1 MDNIQLNKVKISVT
15 ELDSFIL
22 KSRKDLQ
29 KAKIN
34 KNKFLRKQAKLAK
47 REEKEK
53 KTEKIKPVTSFLKA
67 GAQKITSKVMPI
79 FDTAMNF
86 FGTLLLGFLVNQ
98 LPKIIE
104 NVSNFIDQVK
114 PALDI
119 AGKIFGVIGTGFG
132 FIFDQLFPTY
142 AKSKVDL
149 NPIENELK
157 TLDKD
162 LNVGISELDLG
173 YDEVDEVTT
182 RNADDPNVMSDG
194 SVIRVGDTVGGSDF
208 NPPAPVRQQPL
219 MRNRGGVV
227 PPKSKTSDS
236 KKPNTKT
243 TSAGFPKK
251 SYLMFAKS
259 LGKSKKSIEIF
270 RKNIKNLQGM
280 FKKSAS
286 GTGGFL
292 TRKPSPSGDNV
303 EISSGPIQPGGS
315 LDFIGHGD
323 GATGKLVLNDATGKK
338 IGSWEAI
345 SGVLRTGNAS
355 QSDRANISGA
365 LNPLP
370 DGRYPLLDFQR
381 HGYIDGV
388 GTWSAYINNL
398 SGSIGNRSQLLVHSD
413 IGSNGTAG
421 CIGVELGGSS
431 GTPAEEKFIA
441 AYEAVKPTSV
451 NVAIGKGAKIS
462 SVKPKVS
469 PDNISVPTTD
479 DGGSDEVII
488 MPVEVEKIIKVPT
501 GGGLNSSASGGS
513 SGSNSS
519 NLNNIP

>member
-53 KTEKIKPVTSFLKA
+53 ATEKIKPVTSFLKA

-149 NPIENELK
+149 NPIESELK

-162 LNVGISELDLG
+162 LNVGISELDLDNG
-173 YDEVDEVTT
+173 VDEVTT

-236 KKPNTKT
+236 KKSNIKT
-243 TSAGFPKK
+243 TSGSFPKK
-251 SYLMFAKS
+251 SYSMFAKS
-259 LGKSKKSIEIF
+259 LGKTKRSIEIF

-280 FKKSAS
+280 FKKSAP

-345 SGVLRTGNAS
+345 SGVLRTGNTS
-355 QSDRANISGA
+355 QGDRANISGA

-462 SVKPKVS
+462 SVKPRVS
-469 PDNISVPTTD
+469 PDNISVPTD
-479 DGGSDEVII
+479 DGGSDQVII

>member
-53 KTEKIKPVTSFLKA
+53 ATEKIKPVTSFLKA

-149 NPIENELK
+149 NPIESELK

-162 LNVGISELDLG
+162 LNVGISELDLDNG
-173 YDEVDEVTT
+173 VDEVTT

-236 KKPNTKT
+236 KKSNIKT
-243 TSAGFPKK
+243 TSGSFPKK
-251 SYLMFAKS
+251 SYSMFAKS
-259 LGKSKKSIEIF
+259 LGKTKRSIEIF
-270 RKNIKNLQGM
+270 RKNIKNLLGI
-280 FKKSAS
+280 FNKSS
-286 GTGGFL
+286 PGTGGFL

-345 SGVLRTGNAS
+345 SGVLRTGNTS
-355 QSDRANISGA
+355 QGDRANISGA

-462 SVKPKVS
+462 SVKPRVS
-469 PDNISVPTTD
+469 PDNISVPTD
-479 DGGSDEVII
+479 DGGSDQVII

>member
-149 NPIENELK
+149 NPIESELK

-219 MRNRGGVV
+219 MRNRGGVI

-243 TSAGFPKK
+243 TSGSFPKK

-280 FKKSAS
+280 FKKSAP

-315 LDFIGHGD
+315 LDFIGNGD
-323 GATGKLVLNDATGKK
+323 GASGKLVLNDATGKK

-355 QSDRANISGA
+355 QGDRANISGA

-462 SVKPKVS
+462 SVKPRVS
-469 PDNISVPTTD
+469 PDNISVPPD
-479 DGGSDEVII
+479 DGGSDQVII

>member
-15 ELDSFIL
+15 ELDNFIL

-53 KTEKIKPVTSFLKA
+53 ATEKIKPVTSFLKA

-149 NPIENELK
+149 NPIESELK

-162 LNVGISELDLG
+162 LNVGISELDLDNG
-173 YDEVDEVTT
+173 VDEVTT

-236 KKPNTKT
+236 KKSNIKT
-243 TSAGFPKK
+243 TSGSFPKK
-251 SYLMFAKS
+251 SYSMFAKS
-259 LGKSKKSIEIF
+259 LGKTKRSIEIF
-270 RKNIKNLQGM
+270 RKNIKNLLGI
-280 FKKSAS
+280 FNKSS
-286 GTGGFL
+286 PGTGGFL

-345 SGVLRTGNAS
+345 SGVLRTGNTS
-355 QSDRANISGA
+355 QGDRANISGA

-462 SVKPKVS
+462 SVKPRVS
-469 PDNISVPTTD
+469 PDNISVPTD
-479 DGGSDEVII
+479 DGGSDQVII

>member
-1 MDNIQLNKVKISVT
+1 MFT
-15 ELDSFIL
+15 
-22 KSRKDLQ
+22 
-29 KAKIN
+29 
-34 KNKFLRKQAKLAK
+34 KF
-47 REEKEK
+47 
-53 KTEKIKPVTSFLKA
+53 
-67 GAQKITSKVMPI
+67 
-79 FDTAMNF
+79 
-86 FGTLLLGFLVNQ
+86 
-98 LPKIIE
+98 
-104 NVSNFIDQVK
+104 
-114 PALDI
+114 
-119 AGKIFGVIGTGFG
+119 
-132 FIFDQLFPTY
+132 
-142 AKSKVDL
+142 
-149 NPIENELK
+149 
-157 TLDKD
+157 
-162 LNVGISELDLG
+162 
-173 YDEVDEVTT
+173 
-182 RNADDPNVMSDG
+182 
-194 SVIRVGDTVGGSDF
+194 
-208 NPPAPVRQQPL
+208 
-219 MRNRGGVV
+219 
-227 PPKSKTSDS
+227 
-236 KKPNTKT
+236 
-243 TSAGFPKK
+243 
-251 SYLMFAKS
+251 

-270 RKNIKNLQGM
+270 RKNIKNLQGI
-280 FKKSAS
+280 FKKSAPN
-286 GTGGFL
+286 TGGFL

-355 QSDRANISGA
+355 QGDRANISGA

-451 NVAIGKGAKIS
+451 NVAIGKGSKIS
-462 SVKPKVS
+462 SVKPRVS
-469 PDNISVPTTD
+469 PDNISVPTD
-479 DGGSDEVII
+479 DGGSDQVII

>member
-53 KTEKIKPVTSFLKA
+53 ATEKIKPVTSFLKA

-149 NPIENELK
+149 NPIESELK

-194 SVIRVGDTVGGSDF
+194 SVIRPGDIVGGSDF

-227 PPKSKTSDS
+227 PSKSKTSDS
-236 KKPNTKT
+236 KKPITKT
-243 TSAGFPKK
+243 TSGGFPKK
-251 SYLMFAKS
+251 SYLMFANS
-259 LGKSKKSIEIF
+259 LGKTKKSIDIF
-270 RKNIKNLQGM
+270 RKNIKNLLGI
-280 FKKSAS
+280 FNKSS
-286 GTGGFL
+286 PGTGGFL
-292 TRKPSPSGDNV
+292 TRKPSSSGDNV

-315 LDFIGHGD
+315 LDFIGNGD
-323 GATGKLVLNDATGKK
+323 GASGKLVLNDATGKK

-355 QSDRANISGA
+355 QGDRANISGA

-388 GTWSAYINNL
+388 GTWSAYINSL

-421 CIGVELGGSS
+421 CIGVELGGSP

-451 NVAIGKGAKIS
+451 NVAIGNGAKIS
-462 SVKPKVS
+462 SVKPRVS
-469 PDNISVPTTD
+469 PDNISVPTD
-479 DGGSDEVII
+479 DGGSDQVII

-501 GGGLNSSASGGS
+501 GGGLNSSVSKGS

>member
-15 ELDSFIL
+15 ELDNFIL

-53 KTEKIKPVTSFLKA
+53 ATEKIKPVTSFLKA

-149 NPIENELK
+149 NPIESELK

-162 LNVGISELDLG
+162 LNVGISELDLDNG
-173 YDEVDEVTT
+173 VDEVTT

-236 KKPNTKT
+236 KKSNIKT
-243 TSAGFPKK
+243 TSGSFPKK
-251 SYLMFAKS
+251 SYSMFAKS
-259 LGKSKKSIEIF
+259 LGKTKRSIEIF

-280 FKKSAS
+280 FKKSAP

-345 SGVLRTGNAS
+345 SGVLRTGNTS
-355 QSDRANISGA
+355 QGDRANISGA

-462 SVKPKVS
+462 SVKPRVS
-469 PDNISVPTTD
+469 PDNISVPTD
-479 DGGSDEVII
+479 DGGSDQVII